1 MKNKLLNSFAFGL
14 IFFLAIAC
22 GASGK
27 NSQKS
32 ITSVVVPNEFVSTW
46 RVGDASF
53 GDGDLTVTL
62 PLRSGF
68 NYNFTVDWGDGT
80 TAEVTAHDDVD
91 IDHAYGSAGDYT
103 IKITGTVEAWYFNNT
118 GDKDKIISVQELGS
132 VGWKN
137 FDNAFSGCSNLTTF
151 SGGDTSNVTSMARMF
166 LLASQVTPDTSN
178 WDTSNVT
185 DMDAMFAY
193 ATAAQPNTSNWNT
206 SKVTSM
212 LGMFNSASVANP
224 DTSGWNT
231 SSVTNMKS
239 MFFDAVVAT
248 PDTSGWDTSNVTDIS
263 GMFWGAYVANPDTSG
278 WNTSNVTDMSG
289 IFRNADAATPNT
301 SGWDTSNVTDMSWMF
316 RGADTAAPDTSGWNT
331 SNVTLM
337 DEMFQFAGV
346 ADPDMS
352 GWDFSSVTSMDYF
365 FASTSN
371 LSTANYDNLL
381 IRLNATAGDGL
392 SLRVGFDTYYTQG
405 GAAEAARTN
414 LDTTKS
420 WTILD
425 GGGVP

>member
-14 IFFLAIAC
+14 IFFLGIAC

-151 SGGDTSNVTSMARMF
+151 SGGDTSNVTDMGGMF
-166 LLASQVTPDTSN
+166 AFAASAQPNTSGWN
-178 WDTSNVT
+178 TSNVT
-185 DMDAMFAY
+185 DMG
-193 ATAAQPNTSNWNT
+193 
-206 SKVTSM
+206 
-212 LGMFNSASVANP
+212 GMFIFAASAQ
-224 DTSGWNT
+224 
-231 SSVTNMKS
+231 
-239 MFFDAVVAT
+239 
-248 PDTSGWDTSNVTDIS
+248 PDTSGWDTSNVTTMLSMFNGATAANPNTS
-263 GMFWGAYVANPDTSG
+263 GWNTSNVTSMQAMFSNASSAIPDTSKWDTSSVTSMAKMFFFASSANPDTSKWNITNVTDMSDMFNGAGQAVPDTSNWNTSNVTDMNRMFRGAVSAAPDVSG
-278 WNTSNVTDMSG
+278 WNTSNVTDMNYM
-289 IFRNADAATPNT
+289 F
-301 SGWDTSNVTDMSWMF
+301 SNMGNISIDF
-316 RGADTAAPDTSGWNT
+316 
-331 SNVTLM
+331 
-337 DEMFQFAGV
+337 
-346 ADPDMS
+346 S
-352 GWDFSSVTSMDYF
+352 GWDFSSAVNDFTHFLINSSLLTQDYD
-365 FASTSN
+365 T
-371 LSTANYDNLL
+371 LL
-381 IRLNATAGDGL
+381 IRLDTTATLAQDLTAGSTTYTNGGAGATARS
-392 SLRVGFDTYYTQG
+392 SLTGKGWNISDFG
-405 GAAEAARTN
+405 P
-414 LDTTKS
+414 
-420 WTILD
+420 I
-425 GGGVP
+425 